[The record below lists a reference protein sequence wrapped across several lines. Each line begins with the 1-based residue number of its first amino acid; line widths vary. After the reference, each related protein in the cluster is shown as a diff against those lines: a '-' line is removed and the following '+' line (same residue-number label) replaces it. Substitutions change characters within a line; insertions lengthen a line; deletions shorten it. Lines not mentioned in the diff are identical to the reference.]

1 MRQLRRSGP
10 GGQHRNKVQTA
21 ISLHHLPTGVRA
33 EASERRNQS
42 QNRTVALFRLRVNLA
57 LHVRRA
63 CSSDL
68 VPSML
73 WQSRCTSGVLKVG
86 GSHDDFPSVLAEAL
100 DVLAAL
106 GCGSE
111 TGRGIAALHA
121 VATGAAAEDRFTRLG
136 PGQSVAERPS
146 TPRPALAGEK
156 RHFVRPSPCVGR
168 GLLPALRQGMQF
180 GDHADGARGKS
191 GQVERSPLQQSD
203 TKTLRT
209 RRRRL
214 PACRRL

>member
-100 DVLAAL
+100 DVLAASDADPKQAAEL
-106 GCGSE
+106 LRCTPSQLV
-111 TGRGIAALHA
+111 RLLRIDSRALALVNQWRSDRQLHALH
-121 VATGAAAEDRFTRLG
+121 
-136 PGQSVAERPS
+136 
-146 TPRPALAGEK
+146 
-156 RHFVRPSPCVGR
+156 
-168 GLLPALRQGMQF
+168 
-180 GDHADGARGKS
+180 
-191 GQVERSPLQQSD
+191 
-203 TKTLRT
+203 
-209 RRRRL
+209 
-214 PACRRL
+214 